1 MTRLTRRLT
10 RSLSTI
16 LAATLCLTTV
26 ANGQARPEERNRP
39 PLVTLVETGEGVPVL
54 LRWRSSSRTDRT
66 IIVTSRTGTTM
77 VLRPEADGEEPE
89 IVLRGLTRP
98 PMEKI
103 WTVAGRMTRNDSG
116 LSTASWTVVDG
127 AARVVGVKGLARAR
141 SGETDAEAV
150 SSPETKAGE
159 STPETGPT
167 GDTEPPGDSGPG
179 RREPRDDKRLIG
191 NQSGEQ
197 DAGEAAESLRKA
209 MTLER
214 ISDEAVGRTGG
225 AAIMQSLSESG
236 LDPTSIRVRLPKPD
250 RRADYEIQTLLEAMR
265 LAEVQLP
272 TQPVAPGAS
281 WTAAWPGLIA
291 GIPVR
296 TEITWTL
303 VRTDEAARG
312 TSLAETAVVRIE
324 YRRRLQNPTEN
335 PSARERR
342 LQADGRGEIELR
354 FEDPL
359 LLDAR
364 MVEQPVLDPGRG
376 RSREVTRY
384 RLMPLESR

>member
-191 NQSGEQ
+191 NQSGE
-197 DAGEAAESLRKA
+197 
-209 MTLER
+209 
-214 ISDEAVGRTGG
+214 
-225 AAIMQSLSESG
+225 
-236 LDPTSIRVRLPKPD
+236 
-250 RRADYEIQTLLEAMR
+250 
-265 LAEVQLP
+265 
-272 TQPVAPGAS
+272 
-281 WTAAWPGLIA
+281 
-291 GIPVR
+291 
-296 TEITWTL
+296 
-303 VRTDEAARG
+303 
-312 TSLAETAVVRIE
+312 
-324 YRRRLQNPTEN
+324 
-335 PSARERR
+335 
-342 LQADGRGEIELR
+342 
-354 FEDPL
+354 
-359 LLDAR
+359 
-364 MVEQPVLDPGRG
+364 
-376 RSREVTRY
+376 
-384 RLMPLESR
+384 